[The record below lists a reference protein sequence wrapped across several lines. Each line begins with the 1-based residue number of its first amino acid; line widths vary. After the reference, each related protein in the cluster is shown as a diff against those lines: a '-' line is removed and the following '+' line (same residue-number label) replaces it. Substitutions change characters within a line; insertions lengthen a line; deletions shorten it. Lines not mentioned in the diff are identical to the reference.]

1 MLHNMKL
8 NDEPFRL
15 IESGRKTIELRLFDE
30 KRRQVKIGDFIEFSH
45 IEQPDRHIT
54 VRVTELYRSSSFG
67 GLFSEIPAERLGFPE
82 KAVIAP
88 DLMDSFYPPEKQQ
101 KYGVLGI
108 GFRKTELQRFIDAQE
123 NGYSFGETYAT
134 ALAEIKRGYK
144 ASCWMWYVFPQ
155 IKGLGLSGTT
165 AYFSINDLQEAAD
178 YLAHPILGARLI
190 EISSELLRLEENDP
204 VAVFGL
210 PDAYKLR
217 SCMTL
222 FMHADP
228 ENEVFRKVLDK
239 FCQGTEDDETLIRL

>member
-67 GLFSEIPAERLGFPE
+67 VLFSEIPAERLGFPE
-82 KAVIAP
+82 KAVIAL

-108 GFRKTELQRFIDAQE
+108 GF
-123 NGYSFGETYAT
+123 
-134 ALAEIKRGYK
+134 
-144 ASCWMWYVFPQ
+144 
-155 IKGLGLSGTT
+155 
-165 AYFSINDLQEAAD
+165 
-178 YLAHPILGARLI
+178 
-190 EISSELLRLEENDP
+190 LL
-204 VAVFGL
+204 
-210 PDAYKLR
+210 
-217 SCMTL
+217 
-222 FMHADP
+222 
-228 ENEVFRKVLDK
+228 
-239 FCQGTEDDETLIRL
+239 